1 MDPRMSYSDLQVTP
15 STSPQVVPGDAIP
28 QVVAV
33 ETGMILAEKIT
44 HNYGSRSVTSTQR
57 ICGLSSTLFYVTAA
71 GVSVVLLAAVGG
83 SIGGALSQRNASGPV
98 ISASDS
104 IAGST
109 SITKLDVEAST
120 QPRVSTTSM
129 SSNGP
134 SQSSVSISSALPAQ
148 QNPDKT
154 TITQQST
161 TQQTT
166 FQTTTTQ
173 QTTPKQTTTEIV
185 GPNKT
190 LYRDCPSS
198 NDTLYSP
205 PDANDQQFRKL
216 CNNRYLGSTHNVV
229 NKASASLNDC
239 IGLCAQYNVKNMT
252 EIKSGQ
258 GSPCSMVCWR
268 NTFDTDY
275 PGQCFGSAIQ
285 NSTDG
290 QFLVSSEAKDIE
302 CDSAAWVNMWELT

>member
-15 STSPQVVPGDAIP
+15 STSPRVVPGDAIP

-33 ETGMILAEKIT
+33 EMGMILAEKIT

-57 ICGLSSTLFYVTAA
+57 IYGLSSTLFYVTAA

-83 SIGGALSQRNASGPV
+83 SIGGVLSQRSASGPV

-104 IAGST
+104 VAGST
-109 SITKLDVEAST
+109 SITKLNVDVST
-120 QPRVSTTSM
+120 QPRVSTTSIN
-129 SSNGP
+129 SNGP
-134 SQSSVSISSALPAQ
+134 SQSSVSTSSALPAQ
-148 QNPDKT
+148 QSAT
-154 TITQQST
+154 ER
-161 TQQTT
+161 TT

-173 QTTPKQTTTEIV
+173 QTTPQQTTTEIV

-205 PDANDQQFRKL
+205 PNTNDQQFRKL
-216 CNNRYLGSTHNVV
+216 CNNRYLGSTQNAV
-229 NKASASLNDC
+229 NEATESLDDC
-239 IGLCAQYNVKNMT
+239 IDLCAQYNVKNMT

-258 GSPCSMVCWR
+258 GSSCSMICWR

-290 QFLVSSEAKDIE
+290 RFLVSSEAKDIE
-302 CDSAAWVNMWELT
+302 CDSAAWINMWELT